1 MSDPSS
7 AKLYKGIA
15 LFTPGGDLIYSIDPQ
30 KRSRWHINLCIAL
43 QEMLGLLEAPHFLVP
58 CFTATIDR
66 WLDPYTGELRV
77 VAEAYPPVLRYQG
90 LLNAV
95 FETKD
100 LVWQV
105 APCPEGLCDLMMLK
119 TYQNEFSELWQDH
132 DLIVRYE
139 NTASHTHPIAH
150 PFPNPSAP
158 FSHAVGAEGYV
169 LRLFVSGHNAATER
183 ILKNLYQM
191 LEHFL
196 HYPYTLKVIDIF
208 KHPEE
213 AEADQISATP
223 TLVKAW
229 PQPTRRIVGDLDDVD
244 KILRIL
250 GSP

>member
-1 MSDPSS
+1 MIDSSS
-7 AKLYKGIA
+7 AQLYKGIA
-15 LFTPGGDLIYSIDPQ
+15 LFTPSGDLIYSIDPQ

-66 WLDPYTGELRV
+66 WIDPYTGDLRV

-95 FETKD
+95 FETQD

-105 APCPEGLCDLMMLK
+105 APCPDGLCDTQMLK
-119 TYQNEFSELWQDH
+119 TYQNEFPELWQDH

-139 NTASHTHPIAH
+139 NSASHAH
-150 PFPNPSAP
+150 PLRPSIPSHSAS
-158 FSHAVGAEGYV
+158 FSQPVGTEGYV

-183 ILKNLYQM
+183 ILTNLYQL
-191 LEHFL
+191 LEQFL
-196 HYPYTLKVIDIF
+196 HHPYTLKVIDIF
-208 KHPEE
+208 KHPED
-213 AEADQISATP
+213 AEADQVSATP

-229 PQPTRRIVGDLDDVD
+229 PQPTRRIVGDLEDVD